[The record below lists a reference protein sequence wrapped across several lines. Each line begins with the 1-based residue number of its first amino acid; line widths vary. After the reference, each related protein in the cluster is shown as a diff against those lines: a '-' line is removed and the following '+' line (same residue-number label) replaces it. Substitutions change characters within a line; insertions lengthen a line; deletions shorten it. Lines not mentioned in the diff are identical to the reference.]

1 MQAAGFT
8 QGTLS
13 PCAERPS
20 RLPAVEV
27 LLLLGGE
34 GVDGQAH
41 GGQLDPADGVVDFGG
56 HLDRKSVV

>member
-1 MQAAGFT
+1 MCKPPDLRR
-8 QGTLS
+8 GT
-13 PCAERPS
+13 PS

-41 GGQLDPADGVVDFGG
+41 GGQFDPADGVVDLG
-56 HLDRKSVV
+56 V